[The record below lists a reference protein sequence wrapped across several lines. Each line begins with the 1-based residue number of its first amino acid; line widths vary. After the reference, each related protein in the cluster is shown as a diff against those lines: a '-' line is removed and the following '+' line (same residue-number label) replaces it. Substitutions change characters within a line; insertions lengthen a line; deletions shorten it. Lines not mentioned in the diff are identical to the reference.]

1 MNEAISLAVAFLAIV
16 ILYESLKPKSDN
28 DSRNQPTNAPDEDD

>member
-16 ILYESLKPKSDN
+16 IIYEFLKPKSDN
-28 DSRNQPTNAPDEDD
+28 DSRNQSTDTLDEDD